1 MKKYKLSNQ
10 RRNILGKRGAKAFQE
25 AAQELQAKRHFKL
38 GLYCVLTMMS
48 AAGVGSFY
56 LIRWLVS

>member
-10 RRNILGKRGAKAFQE
+10 RRNILSKRGAKALQQ

-38 GLYCVLTMMS
+38 GLYCILTMTS

-56 LIRWLVS
+56 LIGWLAS